1 MTKIFYYLIKLFDKQ
16 TENKIQNKICEL
28 FGNKIDLLIDVGFY
42 LGEYYMNLDKKIK
55 ILKVLGFEPNPETFA
70 KVKKKFLTNKKVEV
84 LNFALGDINSTKE
97 FNINFEP
104 SSSSFNSINQSSN
117 YFKKK
122 NRILNIFRFRKT
134 NRSIQV
140 KIKTLEE
147 ILVKNNVNEID
158 LMKID
163 TEGYEFKI
171 LKGLNKLIS
180 KVKVIHFEHHYDNML
195 IKNYKFSDINNFL
208 AVNNFKKFFKVKMK
222 FRKSF
227 EYIYINKNYFN

>member
-28 FGNKIDLLIDVGFY
+28 LGNRIDLLIDVGFY

-55 ILKVLGFEPNPETFA
+55 IMKVFGFEPNPETFA
-70 KVKKKFLTNKKVEV
+70 KVKKKFLKNKKVEI
-84 LNFALGDINSTKE
+84 LNFALGNISSTKE

-104 SSSSFNSINQSSN
+104 SSSSFNSIDQSSN

-208 AVNNFKKFFKVKMK
+208 AVNNFKKVFKVKMK